1 MDSAYQFL
9 EHAAQSWPERTA
21 LIDEYGTLSYREL
34 YVQTESLKIA
44 LLQTGL
50 GKGMGLAVM
59 GRNGRAF
66 VAAMLAGMGCD
77 AVVVP
82 LSHQLKS
89 AEIAQIVLDTG
100 VHAVLDDQSGVTPV
114 DGNSVF
120 MSLAAQTLRFT
131 WTNAAPETPITP
143 LADAAFIRYTS
154 GTTGSSKGVVMTHR
168 SILARVESASK
179 ALQLDCN
186 DAVLWVLPMAFHFLV
201 SILVYIRVGAT
212 IIIAKDLLAPTLIK
226 DANQHR
232 ATMLYAS
239 PMHFR
244 LLAADVSGEQMPTLK
259 VAISTSSAIPPS
271 IAEAFTRR
279 FNIPVTQ
286 AYGIIEAGLPLLD
299 SLSGQSDPQ
308 SVGYP
313 TDGFSVVLLDDD
325 NLPVPEGQGG
335 RLAIRGPGLFDA
347 YLKPWQT
354 AEQIMHDGWFLTGDL
369 AKRQADGRVT
379 ICGREKT
386 MINVSGNKAFPEEIE
401 SVLNTHPDI
410 VACRVFGRTHPLLG
424 EVVCAEVVL
433 RQQAEWDVEALLQFC
448 RQRLSSYKVPQR
460 VQIVTQINYTSS
472 GKVKRVASDECRL
485 M

>member
-1 MDSAYQFL
+1 MDSAYQLL
-9 EHAAQSWPERTA
+9 EHAAKAWPERTA
-21 LIDEYGTLSYREL
+21 LVDEYGSMSYHEL
-34 YVQTESLKIA
+34 YAQTECLKTSLRQMGI
-44 LLQTGL
+44 

-66 VAAMLAGMGCD
+66 VAAMLAGMGCG

-89 AEIAQIVLDTG
+89 AEITQILLDTG
-100 VHAVLDDQSGVTPV
+100 VHAVLDDQSGVVPV

-120 MSLAAQTLRFT
+120 ISLSAQTLRFT

-154 GTTGSSKGVVMTHR
+154 GTTGNSKGVVLTHR
-168 SILARVESASK
+168 SILARVENASK

-186 DAVLWVLPMAFHFLV
+186 DAVLWILPMAFHFLV
-201 SILVYIRVGAT
+201 SILVYIRVGAK
-212 IIIAKDLLAPTLIK
+212 IIVCKDLLAPTLIK

-232 ATMLYAS
+232 ATMLYAA

-244 LLAADVSGEQMPTLK
+244 LLAADSSGEQMPTLK
-259 VAISTSSAIPPS
+259 YAISASSAIPPA
-271 IAEAFTRR
+271 IADAFTRR
-279 FNIPVTQ
+279 FNVPVTQ

-299 SLSGQSDPQ
+299 SLSGYTDPQ

-313 TDGFSVVLLDDD
+313 TAGFSVALLDDD
-325 NLPVPEGQGG
+325 NVPMSEGQIG

-354 AEQIMHDGWFLTGDL
+354 SAQVMICGWFLTGDL

-386 MINVSGNKAFPEEIE
+386 MINVSGYKAFPEEIE
-401 SVLNTHPDI
+401 LVLNTHPDI
-410 VACRVFGRTHPLLG
+410 VACRVFGQAHSLLG

-433 RQQAEWDVEALLQFC
+433 RQQAKWDEKAVLQFC
-448 RQRLSSYKVPQR
+448 RQRLSTYKVPLR
-460 VQIVTQINYTSS
+460 LQIVTQISCTAS
-472 GKVKRVASDECRL
+472 G
-485 M
+485 